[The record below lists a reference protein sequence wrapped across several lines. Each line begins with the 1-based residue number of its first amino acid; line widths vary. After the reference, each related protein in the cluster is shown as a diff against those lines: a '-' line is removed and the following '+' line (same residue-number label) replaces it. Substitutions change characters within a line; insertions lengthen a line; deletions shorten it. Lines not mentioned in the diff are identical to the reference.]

1 MAKSDGKF
9 WHLDAPESTKR
20 LAEWADDMHYE
31 STVICPL
38 HEGHQRPG
46 KRQPNLSIVLP
57 GKTVDDVDDF
67 VWTWYSECLV
77 QDHVLELFRRAGLT
91 GYEVKPVT
99 AKFKQSTEPPPR
111 LWELVVTG
119 WARMAPPESGIRL
132 VKKCDACGL
141 LKYSGCDNPERLI
154 DPSQWDGS
162 DFFIVW
168 PLPKFIFVTDRVAKL
183 IRENRLT
190 GVVLKDPTKLKF
202 VSDGFSP
209 GRLSRWMP
217 EARARELGGPLGID

>member
-1 MAKSDGKF
+1 MHENDIKF
-9 WHLDAPESTKR
+9 WRLGPPESTKR
-20 LAEWADDMHYE
+20 LAEWAEDMDYE

-38 HEGHQRPG
+38 HEGHQRGG

-67 VWTWYSECLV
+67 VWTWLSECLV

-91 GYEVKPVT
+91 GYEVKPVK
-99 AKFKQSTEPPPR
+99 ARFKRTTETPPR

-119 WARMAPPESGIRL
+119 WAGVAPPESGIRL
-132 VKKCDACGL
+132 VEKCEGCGY
-141 LKYSGCDNPERLI
+141 LKYSDCDDPERLI

-190 GVVLKDPTKLKF
+190 GVVLKDPRKLTNL
-202 VSDGFSP
+202 DGFSP
-209 GRLSRWMP
+209 GRLSDWMP